1 MLNIKNTNGM
11 ETVFLSTLNNS
22 FQAEM
27 LKDLLLNEGIESFFK
42 NENIST
48 VMGNIPGFQIEI
60 YVYEKD
66 YKRAYEILRKALPEL
81 VGE

>member
-1 MLNIKNTNGM
+1 M
-11 ETVFLSTLNNS
+11 ERVYLSTLNNS
-22 FQAEM
+22 FQAGM

-48 VMGNIPGFQIEI
+48 VLGNIPGFQIEI

-66 YKRAYEILRKALPEL
+66 YARAYEILRKALPEL

>member
-1 MLNIKNTNGM
+1 M